1 MKLNSGI
8 QGIPTCS
15 LILWAAII
23 LSSAVGIAGQSIEG
37 FRDLKFG
44 MTEQEVAALP
54 VCSSSTECL
63 YELNNKNRYVKLT
76 YLPESVSGATESA
89 GTSSIPKL
97 AKITIDMG
105 QYTDEWH
112 QQLQMIL
119 GESYRLTQNLT
130 QATMQSFL
138 AEQQDELNAGYE
150 NGQVL
155 LKVVRRPFGNLTLKV
170 IYQNAALAA
179 EFLQQKS
186 ASASPSKESSLE

>member
-1 MKLNSGI
+1 MKLHSGNR
-8 QGIPTCS
+8 GIPTCS
-15 LILWAAII
+15 LILSAAIT

-63 YELNNKNRYVKLT
+63 YELNDKNRYVKLT
-76 YLPESVSGATESA
+76 YFPESVSGAAESA
-89 GTSSIPKL
+89 GTSSIPRL

-119 GESYRLTQNLT
+119 GESYGLTQDLT

-170 IYQNAALAA
+170 VYQNATLAA
-179 EFLQQKS
+179 DFLQQKS
-186 ASASPSKESSLE
+186 ASASPSKDSSPE